1 MANSSRKGKVFYPIT
16 SFYLVKVLLGG
27 TFSTLHKAHKIMISK
42 GLQMGDL
49 IIGITSDNFNF
60 KKNYPVPPYEVRK
73 RRVERYIEK
82 LGKKAVINPLND
94 PFGRTLDPEFDAI
107 VASNETVDFISEIN
121 FIRKSRGVKPLIVEN
136 IGTILAS
143 DLMPI
148 KSERILRGEIDAS
161 GRRKKDIKIIIAS
174 KNDEKV
180 IGAREFLS
188 TVLKRI
194 SIKTV
199 EPAMKLTPQPMG
211 SEVLQGAVT
220 RLEGIDE
227 PYDYLIGIEA
237 GLIQIGTEI
246 YDFHVAAVR
255 DSLGRTNFGIS
266 SGLPLSK
273 DILKVIKEGDEL
285 DLAMSNLFGIKGS
298 GNKLGAVYHLSK
310 GMKKRMDLVK
320 ESLQSAFI
328 ERISESLPRI
338 IK

>member
-1 MANSSRKGKVFYPIT
+1 M
-16 SFYLVKVLLGG
+16 LLGG

-49 IIGITSDNFNF
+49 IIGITSDSFNF
-60 KKNYPVPPYEVRK
+60 KKNYVVPPYEVRK
-73 RRVERYIEK
+73 RRVEGYIGK

-107 VASNETVDFISEIN
+107 VASNETVGFISEIN
-121 FIRKSRGVKPLIVEN
+121 FIRKSKGVKPLIVEN

-161 GRRKKDIKIIIAS
+161 GRRKKDIRIIIAS
-174 KNDEKV
+174 ENDEKV
-180 IGAREFLS
+180 RGVREFLS

-199 EPAMKLTPQPMG
+199 EPDKKFPPQPMG
-211 SEVLQGAVT
+211 NEVLQGAVT
-220 RLEGIDE
+220 RLEGINE

-237 GLIQIGTEI
+237 GLIQIGAGI

-266 SGLPLSK
+266 SGFPISQ
-273 DILKVIKEGDEL
+273 DIQKIIKEGNEL
-285 DLAMSNLFGIKGS
+285 DSAMNNLFGIRGS
-298 GNKLGAVYHLSK
+298 GKTLGAVYHLSR
-310 GMKKRMDLVK
+310 GMKRRGDLVK

-328 ERISESLPRI
+328 ERISESLPRMT
-338 IK
+338 K